1 MERSFQLR
9 DGIAAAQVPIFAVFF
24 LFGIFF
30 GIRKKDGWI
39 SVALFSSIRI
49 AGASCLLA
57 AFTTG
62 SSSVWAAASVLESL
76 GLVLLMFVLLG
87 LLKRTLVPSHT
98 TISRQLCQLTQGPH
112 RNAHLQVLTDWHF
125 RIPELICWA
134 GVGVSVADYIGG
146 RYRED
151 LMAPSSLSRVSVGL
165 FAALFAWT
173 ALLFLRLVRKWNLLS
188 TTQRRCMIGVG
199 AALPFMTARTIH
211 SLIYTITAK
220 ETFSSVSGSGVIYLF
235 MTMLPEVGVLASVV
249 WAMMGLPSERR
260 ETRESVPRS
269 SEDEVDLHNLIDSNA
284 TRRAP

>member
-57 AFTTG
+57 AFITG
-62 SSSVWAAASVLESL
+62 SSSVWAAASVLES
-76 GLVLLMFVLLG
+76 
-87 LLKRTLVPSHT
+87 
-98 TISRQLCQLTQGPH
+98 
-112 RNAHLQVLTDWHF
+112 NAHLQVLTDWHF